1 MKKYIL
7 LLGIAAAA
15 FGFNASA
22 FHILK
27 SPVMKDTSVNEL
39 TGTEKKDGWKLLFNG
54 KDLTNW
60 RTYKNIPNA
69 SWKVKNGELCSDKPS
84 GEKNPDLITNDM
96 YQNFELSIDWKISPK
111 GNSGIM
117 YLVTEGNDQTYESGP
132 EFQLIDNNG
141 FTGQIEA
148 YQTAGANYAMQA
160 PSEDATNPPGQWN
173 HTVIIINK
181 GHVEHWLN
189 GKKVVE
195 YELGSDKWKEQK
207 AAGKWK
213 DIAAYGAA
221 KTGHIALQATHSG
234 VENTGICFRN
244 IKIKVLM

>member
-39 TGTEKKDGWKLLFNG
+39 TGTEKKEGWKLLFNG

-84 GEKNPDLITNDM
+84 GEKNPDLITNDV

-117 YLVTEGNDQTYESGP
+117 YLVTEDNDQTYESGP

-141 FTGQIEA
+141 FTGQI
-148 YQTAGANYAMQA
+148 
-160 PSEDATNPPGQWN
+160 
-173 HTVIIINK
+173 
-181 GHVEHWLN
+181 
-189 GKKVVE
+189 
-195 YELGSDKWKEQK
+195 
-207 AAGKWK
+207 
-213 DIAAYGAA
+213 
-221 KTGHIALQATHSG
+221 
-234 VENTGICFRN
+234 
-244 IKIKVLM
+244 